1 MRFAFH
7 FRLIPFIAALLV
19 AGIGILLGNW
29 QQGRAAQKTALQA
42 RLAARSAE
50 PPLILGPAAF
60 SVPSSDSAAL
70 EFRRVRMSGEFL
82 ASWPVF
88 LSNRPMNGQPGYV
101 LAMPFKIA
109 GGNTHVLVLR
119 GWLPRQAEY
128 GKLPPFSTPP
138 GVVTLEGQVV
148 ASAGHVMELGAD
160 TAGRALK
167 PGDLVQNL
175 APQELARASGLAL
188 APFLVQQTAPAA
200 PGDTLARD
208 WALPSSGIDKHR
220 GYAFQWYALA
230 AMAILFFVITGFRSG
245 SKKRD

>member
-7 FRLIPFIAALLV
+7 FRLIPFIAALII
-19 AGIGILLGNW
+19 AAIGILLGNW
-29 QQGRAAQKTALQA
+29 QQGRAAQKAALQA
-42 RLAARSAE
+42 REVARGAA
-50 PPLILGPAAF
+50 PPLVLGSATASATPADTAG
-60 SVPSSDSAAL
+60 L
-70 EFRRVRMSGEFL
+70 EFRRVRMSGEFV

-109 GGNTHVLVLR
+109 GGSTHVLVLR

-128 GKLPPFSTPP
+128 GKLPPFSTPQ
-138 GVVTLEGQVV
+138 GVVTVEGQAV
-148 ASAGHVMELGAD
+148 ASAGKVMELG
-160 TAGRALK
+160 GPEALK
-167 PGDLVQNL
+167 PGGLLQNL
-175 APQELARASGLAL
+175 APQDLARASGLAL
-188 APFLVQQTAPAA
+188 APFLVQQTAPATA
-200 PGDTLARD
+200 GDKLARD
-208 WALPSSGIDKHR
+208 WPQPASGIDKHR